1 MTLVFAG
8 HSPRHNFANGLFAIG
23 DSAITSEG
31 QTLLSGFRKVY
42 PLSIKLWKPTFT
54 GGQFRGYSGVQS
66 EWQGFVAFAG
76 STLSS
81 QHYLNSV
88 VEHLSNLRIACDA
101 NGPFK
106 LKVELL
112 CSKTNPV
119 LKGNTSWDDDLFD
132 NRKYKGLVSEA
143 LVVETIQ
150 HSLEAAA
157 KSARKYKLDEAAFNT
172 LLNEFA
178 FGFQDPSDH
187 DEFFLYHFKIKP
199 VTVEFV
205 QQVEVVRKKIEKD
218 ELVVLGMEQE
228 FGSEARAVY
237 ANALSSGV
245 NVEKALWDFTLE
257 AIKKVKGSGRS
268 GIDEPVYHWHFEA
281 YAPYLRLKNRTRSS
295 LVEEVDESQVP

>member
-8 HSPRHNFANGLFAIG
+8 HRPTRNFANGLFVIG
-23 DSAITSEG
+23 DSAITSDG

-54 GGQFRGYSGVQS
+54 GGQYRGYSGVHS

-88 VEHLSNLRIACDA
+88 VEHLSNLRISCERT
-101 NGPFK
+101 GPFK
-106 LKVELL
+106 LKVDWL
-112 CSKTNPV
+112 CSQNNPV
-119 LKGNTSWDDDLFD
+119 LDGNSYWDDNLFD
-132 NRKYKGLVSEA
+132 SRKYKGLVSEE
-143 LVVETIQ
+143 LIVETIQ

-157 KSARKYKLDEAAFNT
+157 KSARKYKLDEEAFNT

-178 FGFQDPSDH
+178 FGFQDPANH
-187 DEFFLYHFKIKP
+187 DKFCLYHFKINP
-199 VTVEFV
+199 ITVEFV
-205 QQVEVVRKKIEKD
+205 RQVEVVKKKVQED
-218 ELVVLGMEQE
+218 ELIVLGMEQE
-228 FGSEARAVY
+228 FGAEARAAY
-237 ANALSSGV
+237 AKGLSSEVGV
-245 NVEKALWDFTLE
+245 EQALWDFSID

-281 YAPYLRLKNRTRSS
+281 YAPYLRLRNRSRSS